1 MCALTN
7 IELDKLSVMY
17 EGDKSRDAADK
28 IRGFLFQDYV
38 YDNKPIIFLSCKV
51 FAGFWC

>member
-1 MCALTN
+1 MFQESVQIGGDMLTFSY
-7 IELDKLSVMY
+7 IGMFGVL
-17 EGDKSRDAADK
+17 
-28 IRGFLFQDYV
+28 IFWWGFLFQDYV